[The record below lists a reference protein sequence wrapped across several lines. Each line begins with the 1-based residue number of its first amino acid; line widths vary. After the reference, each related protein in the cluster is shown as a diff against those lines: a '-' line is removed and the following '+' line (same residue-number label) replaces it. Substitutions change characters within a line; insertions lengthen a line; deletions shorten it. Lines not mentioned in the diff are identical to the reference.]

1 MDMAKLHAAIRREV
15 CASDRLRM
23 MERAYKDN
31 PTDGMARE
39 FHRAA
44 ASRGFTR
51 LADDGARRVLEGSTS
66 LEELAR
72 VVDLTER
79 LNP

>member
-1 MDMAKLHAAIRREV
+1 MDMDKLHAAIRREV

-39 FHRAA
+39 FHRAWVEMRESVDA
-44 ASRGFTR
+44 LVAIKAEDDESVS
-51 LADDGARRVLEGSTS
+51 LAG
-66 LEELAR
+66 
-72 VVDLTER
+72 
-79 LNP
+79 